1 MEGIACARSTLWRT
15 HGSLWGKKDFG
26 RSSRT
31 ILLAEDEWLDI
42 SMDFVMGLPR
52 TRGGHD
58 SIFVV
63 VDRFSKM
70 AHFIPCK
77 KCDDAR
83 HVASLFVENVLKLH
97 GVPQTIVS
105 DRDTKFLSHFWRSLW
120 GALGTKLLFS
130 TSHHP
135 QTDGQTEVVN
145 RTLGALLRAMTR
157 GKAGTWIDRLPM
169 MEFAYNRTLH
179 SMIGMTPFE
188 CVYGFNP
195 LIPLDLTPL
204 PREMVVNFEGKAR
217 AKALVELHAKAKK
230 NLEESY
236 AKVAAKKNK
245 GRKKVELK
253 KGDYVWVHFRK
264 ERFPNLRKGKLAPRG
279 DGPFQVLSKI
289 NNNAYVVDLPSEYQV
304 SNTFNVSDLVPL
316 NVGNE
321 EVVNDDEEV
330 VNDDEAVVN
339 DASISRTKSSQEGED
354 DKTQTPTRP
363 FTRSQAKLIQDTH
376 LPLVWKGMEEGP
388 KSDLKTVLWCAMD
401 GGPSST
407 LDEASGARLE
417 AIQEATEP
425 GGPPTQLG
433 RPPSF

>member
-1 MEGIACARSTLWRT
+1 MGCPWHQTLV
-15 HGSLWGKKDFG
+15 FY
-26 RSSRT
+26 
-31 ILLAEDEWLDI
+31 
-42 SMDFVMGLPR
+42 
-52 TRGGHD
+52 
-58 SIFVV
+58 
-63 VDRFSKM
+63 
-70 AHFIPCK
+70 
-77 KCDDAR
+77 
-83 HVASLFVENVLKLH
+83 
-97 GVPQTIVS
+97 VP
-105 DRDTKFLSHFWRSLW
+105 
-120 GALGTKLLFS
+120 
-130 TSHHP
+130 P
-135 QTDGQTEVVN
+135 PPNGQTEVVN

-157 GKAGTWIDRLPM
+157 GKGGTWIDKLPL
-169 MEFAYNRTLH
+169 MEFAYNRTVH
-179 SMIGMTPFE
+179 RMIGMTPFE

-230 NLEESY
+230 NLEEAY
-236 AKVAAKKNK
+236 AKVASKKNK

-304 SNTFNVSDLVPL
+304 SNTFNVCDLVPL
-316 NVGNE
+316 DVGNE
-321 EVVNDDEEV
+321 EVVHDDEEV
-330 VNDDEAVVN
+330 VD

-354 DKTQTPTRP
+354 DKTQTPSRP

-376 LPLVWKGMEEGP
+376 LHLIWKGMEEGP
-388 KSDLKTVLWCAMD
+388 GSDLKTMLWCAMD

-407 LDEASGARLE
+407 LDEASRARLE
-417 AIQEATEP
+417 AIQEATAP